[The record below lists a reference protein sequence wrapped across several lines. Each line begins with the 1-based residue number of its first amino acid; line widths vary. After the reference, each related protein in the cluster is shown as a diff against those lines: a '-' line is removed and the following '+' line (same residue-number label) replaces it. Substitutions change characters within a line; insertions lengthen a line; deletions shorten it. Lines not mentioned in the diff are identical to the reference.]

1 MLHQCLNPFP
11 AGLLPPVV
19 RVDLPRQ
26 RSWLASALQR
36 SNSLL
41 PRPARSGSLKAR
53 EGAQGHAQQGQGFR
67 SGLGPHPPARQGSG
81 ALRSRFLPL
90 HMDSGPGAHAPEQP
104 RAVQPACA
112 ACLTG
117 AAAARVSPFA
127 LVQGPLDSD
136 SD

>member
-1 MLHQCLNPFP
+1 MLHPPLWDPEP
-11 AGLLPPVV
+11 AGLLPPVL

-36 SNSLL
+36 SSSLL

-67 SGLGPHPPARQGSG
+67 SELGSHTPARQGSG

-90 HMDSGPGAHAPEQP
+90 QVEPGPGAHAAEQP
-104 RAVQPACA
+104 GAAQPASA
-112 ACLTG
+112 ACLPG

-127 LVQGPLDSD
+127 LVQ
-136 SD
+136 

>member
-1 MLHQCLNPFP
+1 M
-11 AGLLPPVV
+11 V

-36 SNSLL
+36 SSSLL

-53 EGAQGHAQQGQGFR
+53 EGAQGHAQQGQGFG
-67 SGLGPHPPARQGSG
+67 SGLGAHASAWQGSG

-90 HMDSGPGAHAPEQP
+90 QVDPGPGTRAPEQP
-104 RAVQPACA
+104 GAAQPACA